1 MQSAANVASASQLTV
16 TLIAEPGIAGG
27 PRGAFGSE
35 CWPYRLDAY
44 LTHELRACGTQQALF
59 VREESSVTAQ
69 FTFALSVRARKR
81 ATRQRGAIEQAGAY
95 AAQRR
100 SAKPAASTALVV
112 AAYATTWSR
121 SGQRCWTHVGT
132 ATILLA
138 TLTALGNETAML
150 QLVQNR
156 DNDASTLISRPLLKG
171 RLFVAHVRAS
181 AEMRALRA
189 PSALDDVDQSAEQ
202 QERTAVAMSALIDR
216 GMSAYFA
223 RDGSATLARPTKP
236 FLMPFHCPEYR
247 TPRMVLPASAYALQ
261 APAQHIDVAYY
272 EQLLDI
278 ALARSAL
285 QRRDV
290 AELAAAAP
298 DSYRGA
304 ALVSLAA
311 RLVTVF
317 ATSQVYLSDFLNR
330 NVATQ
335 PYRNDL
341 LEEDEDF
348 KVCRMC
354 GGDDCEGCAL
364 EVHMHVRELCGARS
378 YYVERMSDEL
388 RAVRTLLTQYVS
400 VLALGCVTNARM
412 TAATLDQSVAL
423 AHTFCTLLPR
433 ATLLDALAPGVRSD
447 AAQALDDYTL
457 DAQSRGR
464 PIAIAEGTAPIDPAM
479 RPVAAYYA
487 PDDERRELQSA
498 LAAAA
503 ARRQITMQIQLIL
516 EEEAASSAAV
526 EVFGAP
532 DRDAAGVDYSS
543 FYKWVVS
550 FATPALGAT
559 RTFDWAFVYNRDD
572 GSARTFGVT
581 ANDLLAGADSVGV
594 VPFLRYT
601 ESEARLCDAV
611 LADQQPIPALRV
623 ATSDTCTLCAQRQ
636 RYNDQLPELASS
648 KAPRRAAGTLL
659 HPRHTFITVRERDV
673 DDKLMRALDRIVGEI
688 DLVAIEYRWHTINR
702 AVDAT
707 NEHNCVLD
715 ILISF

>member
-69 FTFALSVRARKR
+69 FTFALSERARKR
-81 ATRQRGAIEQAGAY
+81 ATRQRGAFEQAGAY

-290 AELAAAAP
+290 AELAAAPRASSP
-298 DSYRGA
+298 SLRRRKSTCPTFSIATSPHSRTATTCSKRTKTLRCA
-304 ALVSLAA
+304 ACAAATIARAA
-311 RLVTVF
+311 RSKCTC
-317 ATSQVYLSDFLNR
+317 T
-330 NVATQ
+330 
-335 PYRNDL
+335 
-341 LEEDEDF
+341 
-348 KVCRMC
+348 
-354 GGDDCEGCAL
+354 CAS
-364 EVHMHVRELCGARS
+364 CAAR
-378 YYVERMSDEL
+378 
-388 RAVRTLLTQYVS
+388 
-400 VLALGCVTNARM
+400 
-412 TAATLDQSVAL
+412 AAT
-423 AHTFCTLLPR
+423 TW
-433 ATLLDALAPGVRSD
+433 
-447 AAQALDDYTL
+447 
-457 DAQSRGR
+457 
-464 PIAIAEGTAPIDPAM
+464 
-479 RPVAAYYA
+479 
-487 PDDERRELQSA
+487 SA
-498 LAAAA
+498 
-503 ARRQITMQIQLIL
+503 
-516 EEEAASSAAV
+516 
-526 EVFGAP
+526 
-532 DRDAAGVDYSS
+532 
-543 FYKWVVS
+543 
-550 FATPALGAT
+550 
-559 RTFDWAFVYNRDD
+559 
-572 GSARTFGVT
+572 
-581 ANDLLAGADSVGV
+581 
-594 VPFLRYT
+594 
-601 ESEARLCDAV
+601 
-611 LADQQPIPALRV
+611 
-623 ATSDTCTLCAQRQ
+623 
-636 RYNDQLPELASS
+636 
-648 KAPRRAAGTLL
+648 
-659 HPRHTFITVRERDV
+659 
-673 DDKLMRALDRIVGEI
+673 
-688 DLVAIEYRWHTINR
+688 
-702 AVDAT
+702 
-707 NEHNCVLD
+707 
-715 ILISF
+715 